1 MRVNHVVP
9 LTRSLVALGALVV
22 VGACGIPLDNG
33 PRPITTGA
41 DAGSTET
48 TIASGGDTSTYVYFL
63 MNDRFV
69 DVTRDVS
76 SRRTSTVVAALLN
89 GPTAS
94 ETADGIISQI
104 PAATTVQKVTEAQ
117 DTIRIETSEEL
128 LDVIGTAALQ
138 AVGQIVLTVT
148 EIKPSATV
156 EFVAGGQPVKVSSP
170 IRGDVSQVSECD
182 FVGLLPTDDELN
194 AANLSEDSVLH
205 IAQRR
210 RALQDRCP
218 DSTEEPS

>member
-1 MRVNHVVP
+1 MRAP
-9 LTRSLVALGALVV
+9 EPARRS
-22 VGACGIPLDNG
+22 
-33 PRPITTGA
+33 
-41 DAGSTET
+41 AGS
-48 TIASGGDTSTYVYFL
+48 S
-63 MNDRFV
+63 N
-69 DVTRDVS
+69 DVS
-76 SRRTSTVVAALLN
+76 T
-89 GPTAS
+89 
-94 ETADGIISQI
+94 SQI

-117 DTIRIETSEEL
+117 DAIRIETSEEL

-170 IRGDVSQVSECD
+170 IRGDVSQVNECD

-210 RALQDRCP
+210 LALQDRCP